1 MRAFR
6 KWLLVS
12 FDIKYSSS
20 TRRFAITVFFSH
32 FARAQLYSFSILFW
46 WYFFLCSFCTL
57 YQLIIL
63 IAIPLMSSSHSVS
76 GFSDAS
82 CFWTTTN
89 LERDS
94 EFFTIHQNDVM
105 IWCRSLLFFSFSL
118 HADMCLYVMRYAIH
132 IAFTIGKSCLT
143 IFIPGFRRNKL
154 DWPTVIS
161 NEYFIRNLVAL
172 SKDRKNTD
180 TREQCG
186 EIPHFK

>member
-105 IWCRSLLFFSFSL
+105 IWCRSLLFFFLFPS
-118 HADMCLYVMRYAIH
+118 CRYVFVCDAICH
-132 IAFTIGKSCLT
+132 PHRFH
-143 IFIPGFRRNKL
+143 N
-154 DWPTVIS
+154 
-161 NEYFIRNLVAL
+161 
-172 SKDRKNTD
+172 RKIVSYHFH
-180 TREQCG
+180 TR
-186 EIPHFK
+186 I